1 MGFMNKFETV
11 LLFSSDLSKSN
22 LDKLDDLFKDQLKKQ
37 SASIINEEDWG
48 LRDLSYQI
56 KKNKKA
62 FYKFFQIEIDG
73 SKIQEIK
80 ENLNKEEQII
90 RYLFVKVDEHLE
102 LPSKMIEK

>member
-1 MGFMNKFETV
+1 MNKFETV

-22 LDKLDDLFKDQLKKQ
+22 LDKLENLFKDQIKKQ

>member
-1 MGFMNKFETV
+1 MNKFETV

-22 LDKLDDLFKDQLKKQ
+22 LDKLENLFKDQIKKQ

-73 SKIQEIK
+73 NKIQEIK

-102 LPSKMIEK
+102 LPTKMIEK

>member
-1 MGFMNKFETV
+1 MNKFETV

>member
-1 MGFMNKFETV
+1 MNKFETV
-11 LLFSSDLSKSN
+11 LLFSSDLTKSN
-22 LDKLDDLFKDQLKKQ
+22 LNKLEDLFKDQLKKQ
-37 SASIINEEDWG
+37 SASIIDEEDWG

-102 LPSKMIEK
+102 LPTKMIEK